1 MYSWVDM
8 REINNTHSPR
18 RKHINYMHKKTE
30 KEKTAPQNALTT
42 EQFLSLYSNKK
53 TKANYRLA
61 IKHYLRITTGRAVSN
76 KNLHS
81 SCRYYL
87 HELTEGNRNHYLDC
101 KVFGKKLC
109 ENYSP
114 TTANLYLRCACLWL
128 EECGFPLNKRERQR
142 LTAQLPPP
150 KPNRCSIELKRK
162 TFRTIYEVLPNDLR
176 TLLLVLLASGMRIGE
191 TLQLKK
197 TDIRWEEKRT
207 EISIPAEITKT
218 KTARTTY
225 LTEEAA
231 EALLDYLQMRKDN
244 DERLFLITR
253 ESAQYHLRRAAVQ
266 LGFTQTINGRTQSI
280 HWHMT
285 RKWFISRFSLAAN
298 KDVAEHIA
306 GHEGYLSVSYRRY
319 TKKQILK
326 EYIKAEK
333 KLSILKEKE

>member
-30 KEKTAPQNALTT
+30 KEKPAPQNALTT

-81 SCRYYL
+81 SCRHYL
-87 HELTEGNRNHYLDC
+87 TGLTEGNRNH
-101 KVFGKKLC
+101 
-109 ENYSP
+109 
-114 TTANLYLRCACLWL
+114 YLRCACLWL

-253 ESAQYHLRRAAVQ
+253 ESAQYHLRRAAIQ
-266 LGFTQTINGRTQSI
+266 LGLTQTINGRTQSI

-333 KLSILKEKE
+333 KLSILKDKE